1 MEKTKVLKVSL
12 FCALLLAN
20 FILAAKTIPS
30 LDPQLENAQNTTI
43 AFAAARNANQT
54 SQLRA
59 MAASVG
65 LKVIQDFKNGV
76 LKVEGNAQALRAMA
90 ATGKATLSA
99 PRSYK
104 PFLNE
109 SIPLVNAPYAWN
121 TLGFKGNGVR
131 IAILDTG
138 INSTHPM
145 LAGRIIQAQD
155 FTNDNTTEDL
165 NGHGTHVAGI
175 AAGSNASGGTY
186 NGVAPEALL
195 LNAKVLDANG
205 EGSTETLLAGIS
217 WALDPDGNPATND
230 GARILS
236 FSLGAT
242 DGSYDPAVAAA
253 LDAAIAQGVVVIAAS
268 GNCGPCGNCPFTGV
282 TFPGSFDKAI
292 TVGAVDKTKFL
303 ACFTGIGSFNGY
315 AGKPEVLAPG
325 VSIFSS
331 VPDGYAAFSG
341 TSMST
346 PFVSGAVA
354 LLLQAHPSL
363 SPAQAKALLQDGGEK
378 LGYANGRSE
387 AAFLNV
393 GNTFTTANDYLTQAK
408 ISFAPKQPR
417 FGTPM
422 QISVETVSLLGLLE
436 GTITL
441 PDLSTRTVS
450 FTRQNDF
457 TWVAAYTPEIQG
469 DYSVRISV
477 LGVERSAAFTAGLH
491 SIDYPA
497 EVFETIPAIF
507 TVEYKNTGTT
517 PKGAQIALEFKDYF
531 GNTESVENS
540 ELQNLAAGAVLTQSF
555 QLSFN
560 SSGLRRVDSTLY
572 VDGGIEEARTF
583 YFNVSSPDTL
593 ETTSMQIPSL
603 LTKGEESDWTAT
615 VNNTGFTPLN
625 ATLEIILVK
634 KNQEVEFFYSPQVQ
648 VNPGEEANLTSLIIT
663 NSSSGEYLV
672 KTRVHY
678 GTSRKETS
686 ASVAVSAPSL
696 GEMTFAQALPQME
709 LNGNYTLNAS
719 FTSLVNATL
728 DVLAKAVLFKQGVAV
743 ADYSSE
749 LHAVAPNETRSLE
762 IPVTPTTA
770 GDIEIRL
777 SALFEGNEVSNSTNA
792 SVRDYLPPEYL
803 EITAENETLV
813 DPLAAAGAFEVRAI
827 IREDAN
833 LTNATVGMYGDHS
846 FPLKIMRR
854 GASEFEVYGV
864 HPAPGSE
871 GQHWFTIL
879 ACDEFGQCAESQR
892 QYVQA
897 TNCYGR
903 WALVLEK
910 GREISD
916 SISDL
921 ACVTRLSPED
931 DLLYA
936 NPNTPNSYS
945 AVIYA
950 GDASELSYLNFA
962 ILKTYVTVSR
972 LGGLMFWGDNLASW
986 SEQYLSVE
994 EIAGVNSSQD
1004 FTFNETEKSE
1014 IGYAQF
1020 HPITAGLNASQFN
1033 STPCGIPSSL
1043 NLTNASAIAQ
1053 WNDGSTAIAA
1063 SHVSKTITAA
1073 FCPEALSQ
1081 ESRRQLARQAVLWLV
1096 RETPYSF
1103 EDLSVLGVSS
1113 AYSIN
1118 QTPFSVRVNFSSA
1131 SAPFSYGVYVDGQKL
1146 FSRQTQNQSENVTL
1160 TLPYG
1165 LHALEVKVNDDF
1177 NAPELDY
1184 ANDSKTIAVYTAPTQ
1199 ADLRVESVILPQPTP
1214 TTPPNSSGGN
1224 FSSNLTVISATKINA
1239 SIISGLKINVSNYG
1253 GNSTYATMYV
1263 TRGGQTLYSKYFFI
1277 TAGQKKE
1284 MHAFTSLTSG
1294 RNDLQVRVENQNDF
1308 NYTDNSLN
1316 ATVYKC
1322 TKPGFVLAVNDSDV
1336 EFNEGGESGALFFQE
1351 LREQG
1356 YCTSSWDEA
1365 ADGQVTAENL
1375 SKYNFVVWSAG
1386 NYNGQVLGE
1395 EDFDALSNYSGPVLL
1410 EGADI
1415 GFDHQNG
1422 STLAWFNA
1430 SYAGDLD
1437 LNGSLSTLTLLNHQV
1452 FAGISSLSAN
1462 GSRGRYPDSLQPIL
1476 PSAQGIARWQA
1487 GDYAI
1492 LASTPQKKMLYF
1504 AFAIESVENAQSRS
1518 QLLANAF
1525 NWLYGRGSFPPL
1537 APELL
1542 APPDGFIASASS
1554 VLLEYNSSEYY
1565 TRNVS
1570 FYVYGAQGN
1579 GTPALLYYGRNT
1591 QFNWTG
1597 LQEGQHSW
1605 FAIAAA
1611 GNQNSSPSETRTFA
1625 VDLTQ
1630 PDVFSFGV
1638 NSTGE
1643 YSDAMFYSNASD
1655 ASGLSGFVFAWD
1667 NATGEMQ
1674 NGSWVPLA
1682 GAQNAFAYAVE
1693 TLPASNATVQWA
1705 FYFNDTAGNWNST
1718 GIQQF
1723 AVTENG
1729 PWWNS
1734 SFAYARLLN
1743 VTNNNDSL
1751 ELDANYTANVTL
1763 DTQNLIAA

>member
-76 LKVEGNAQALRAMA
+76 LKVEGNAQALRAVA
-90 ATGKATLSA
+90 GTGKALPIS

-441 PDLSTRTVS
+441 PDLSTLTVS

-555 QLSFN
+555 PLTFN

-583 YFNVSSPDTL
+583 YFNVSAPETL

-897 TNCYGR
+897 TNCYGS

-1096 RETPYSF
+1096 KET
-1103 EDLSVLGVSS
+1103 
-1113 AYSIN
+1113 AY
-1118 QTPFSVRVNFSSA
+1118 
-1131 SAPFSYGVYVDGQKL
+1131 L
-1146 FSRQTQNQSENVTL
+1146 
-1160 TLPYG
+1160 
-1165 LHALEVKVNDDF
+1165 
-1177 NAPELDY
+1177 
-1184 ANDSKTIAVYTAPTQ
+1184 
-1199 ADLRVESVILPQPTP
+1199 
-1214 TTPPNSSGGN
+1214 
-1224 FSSNLTVISATKINA
+1224 
-1239 SIISGLKINVSNYG
+1239 
-1253 GNSTYATMYV
+1253 
-1263 TRGGQTLYSKYFFI
+1263 
-1277 TAGQKKE
+1277 
-1284 MHAFTSLTSG
+1284 
-1294 RNDLQVRVENQNDF
+1294 
-1308 NYTDNSLN
+1308 
-1316 ATVYKC
+1316 
-1322 TKPGFVLAVNDSDV
+1322 
-1336 EFNEGGESGALFFQE
+1336 
-1351 LREQG
+1351 
-1356 YCTSSWDEA
+1356 
-1365 ADGQVTAENL
+1365 
-1375 SKYNFVVWSAG
+1375 
-1386 NYNGQVLGE
+1386 
-1395 EDFDALSNYSGPVLL
+1395 
-1410 EGADI
+1410 
-1415 GFDHQNG
+1415 
-1422 STLAWFNA
+1422 
-1430 SYAGDLD
+1430 
-1437 LNGSLSTLTLLNHQV
+1437 
-1452 FAGISSLSAN
+1452 
-1462 GSRGRYPDSLQPIL
+1462 
-1476 PSAQGIARWQA
+1476 
-1487 GDYAI
+1487 
-1492 LASTPQKKMLYF
+1492 
-1504 AFAIESVENAQSRS
+1504 
-1518 QLLANAF
+1518 
-1525 NWLYGRGSFPPL
+1525 
-1537 APELL
+1537 
-1542 APPDGFIASASS
+1542 
-1554 VLLEYNSSEYY
+1554 
-1565 TRNVS
+1565 
-1570 FYVYGAQGN
+1570 
-1579 GTPALLYYGRNT
+1579 
-1591 QFNWTG
+1591 
-1597 LQEGQHSW
+1597 
-1605 FAIAAA
+1605 
-1611 GNQNSSPSETRTFA
+1611 
-1625 VDLTQ
+1625 
-1630 PDVFSFGV
+1630 
-1638 NSTGE
+1638 
-1643 YSDAMFYSNASD
+1643 
-1655 ASGLSGFVFAWD
+1655 
-1667 NATGEMQ
+1667 
-1674 NGSWVPLA
+1674 
-1682 GAQNAFAYAVE
+1682 
-1693 TLPASNATVQWA
+1693 
-1705 FYFNDTAGNWNST
+1705 
-1718 GIQQF
+1718 
-1723 AVTENG
+1723 
-1729 PWWNS
+1729 
-1734 SFAYARLLN
+1734 
-1743 VTNNNDSL
+1743 
-1751 ELDANYTANVTL
+1751 
-1763 DTQNLIAA
+1763 